1 MVENLLDFGR
11 FESGR
16 HSYVF
21 DDIDPVALVAR
32 VVDEVRERS
41 AATALRMRWLP
52 PACDSSG
59 PAPRVR
65 ADREALALAIR
76 NLIDNAL
83 KYSPDT
89 APVSV
94 SMATDERQVRI
105 AIEDAGPGISPTEQR
120 EVFQRFVRGA
130 AARAMNVTGTGIGLA
145 IASDIV
151 KAHGGNVT
159 VESVL
164 QRGSTFTIVLPSAA
178 PLTTPL
184 QVPVAS

>member
-1 MVENLLDFGR
+1 
-11 FESGR
+11 
-16 HSYVF
+16 
-21 DDIDPVALVAR
+21 
-32 VVDEVRERS
+32 
-41 AATALRMRWLP
+41 
-52 PACDSSG
+52 
-59 PAPRVR
+59 
-65 ADREALALAIR
+65 
-76 NLIDNAL
+76 
-83 KYSPDT
+83 
-89 APVSV
+89 
-94 SMATDERQVRI
+94 MATDERQVRI